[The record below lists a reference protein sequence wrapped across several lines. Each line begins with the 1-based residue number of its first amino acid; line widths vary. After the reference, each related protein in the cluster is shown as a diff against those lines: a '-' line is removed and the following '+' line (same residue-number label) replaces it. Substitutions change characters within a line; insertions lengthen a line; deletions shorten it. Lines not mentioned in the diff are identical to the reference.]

1 MLTSLLEVRR
11 NPKVSNGDE
20 LAVSFSD
27 LFLGHR
33 RDVLTELR
41 STDIFK
47 DSGSFVF
54 EPFNN
59 IGGKER

>member
-1 MLTSLLEVRR
+1 M
-11 NPKVSNGDE
+11 SNGDE

>member
-1 MLTSLLEVRR
+1 M
-11 NPKVSNGDE
+11 SNGDG

-27 LFLGHR
+27 LFLGHMG
-33 RDVLTELR
+33 DVLTELR

-54 EPFNN
+54 ELFN
-59 IGGKER
+59 RHQSLLVLFVFQ